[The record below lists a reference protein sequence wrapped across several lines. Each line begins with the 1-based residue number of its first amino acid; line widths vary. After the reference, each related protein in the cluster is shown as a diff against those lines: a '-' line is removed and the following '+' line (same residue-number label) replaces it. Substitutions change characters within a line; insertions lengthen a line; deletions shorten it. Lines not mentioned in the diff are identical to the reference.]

1 MAKEGWA
8 ARLKRELKEA
18 QDEIAELKDKA
29 ILDTSDNIYTS
40 EENKTIV
47 VYKYGFWILAALNTV
62 LLISL
67 FF

>member
-1 MAKEGWA
+1 MAKETWSA
-8 ARLKRELKEA
+8 KLKRELAEA
-18 QDEIAELKDKA
+18 KAELATLKDKA

-40 EENKTIV
+40 EENKTIA

-62 LLISL
+62 LLLSL